1 MVMWVTLLLGWL
13 RSCCRPRHELVL
25 ENLALRQQL
34 AMLKRTS
41 KRVQPS
47 GGDRF
52 FWIAFSRYFEGWR
65 QLLLALHPDTVVRWH
80 RAGFRRYWTRKS
92 RHVGRPG
99 IDRELRKLIREMQAA
114 NIGWGAPRI
123 HGELLKL
130 GFEISQA
137 TVSKYL
143 VRRTKPPSQSWRSF
157 LNNHPCDIVAV
168 DFFTVPTAT
177 FRVLYVFLVLRHDRR
192 RILHVNVTLH
202 PTSSWTA
209 QQIIEAF
216 PFETAPGSVLR
227 DRDSIYGGSFRRCV
241 AGMGI
246 KEVLIAPRAPWQNP
260 YVERVI
266 GSVRRE
272 CLDHVII
279 LNERHLRRL
288 LSGYLDYY
296 HGSRTHLSLVKDS
309 PNPRPV
315 SAGQGLLYLF
325 RRLVA
330 FITIMKGSPRDSPIE
345 KIEGTRGMNSLLRSQ
360 HPDTTLCEFRET
372 GIN

>member
-1 MVMWVTLLLGWL
+1 MIVWVILVLGWL
-13 RSCCRPRHELVL
+13 RSCCRPRHELAL

-34 AMLKRTS
+34 AMLKRRS
-41 KRVQPS
+41 KRACPS
-47 GGDRF
+47 RGDRF

-65 QLLLALHPDTVVRWH
+65 QMLLALHPDTVIRWH
-80 RAGFRRYWTRKS
+80 REGFRRHWTRKS

-114 NIGWGAPRI
+114 NMGWGAPRI

-143 VRRTKPPSQSWRSF
+143 MRRAKPPSQSWRSF
-157 LNNHPCDIVAV
+157 LNNHGLDIVAI

-177 FRVLYVFLVLRHDRR
+177 FRILYVFLVLRHDRR
-192 RILHVNVTLH
+192 RILHVNVTAH

-209 QQIIEAF
+209 QQMIEAF
-216 PFETAPGSVLR
+216 PFVSAPSHVLR
-227 DRDSIYGGSFRRCV
+227 DRDSVYGKTFRNRV

-246 KEVLIAPRAPWQNP
+246 NEVLIAPRSPWQNP

-279 LNERHLRRL
+279 LNERHLRRIL
-288 LSGYLDYY
+288 RGYLDYY
-296 HGSRTHLSLVKDS
+296 HSSRIHLSLAKDAPVS
-309 PNPRPV
+309 RPV
-315 SAGQGLLYLF
+315 SVGQGTVVPFPKVGGLHHRYE
-325 RRLVA
+325 RIA
-330 FITIMKGSPRDSPIE
+330 A
-345 KIEGTRGMNSLLRSQ
+345 
-360 HPDTTLCEFRET
+360 
-372 GIN
+372 